1 MKPDPP
7 DKSGRPD
14 HSPAR
19 PRTLIQTDTDFIY
32 IFFSG
37 FGRVMDFPFFVGY
50 PPDPPDHSLIPLK
63 KKIATISPRFPPH
76 PNHFSSLSTSR
87 SDHLSLFSHF
97 RSLFSHFR
105 PSPSLSLSLRDQ
117 LTMSPPRR
125 NTNDRS
131 LGREVAGVGRRRRR
145 TAENKIDATAWAH
158 LISLFSS
165 TVVAGSGEILPD
177 LVRSCRI

>member
-1 MKPDPP
+1 VKPDPP

-14 HSPAR
+14 HPPANSYSDGYGFH
-19 PRTLIQTDTDFIY
+19 LY
-32 IFFSG
+32 IFSG
-37 FGRVMDFPFFVGY
+37 FRRVMDYPFFVGY

-63 KKIATISPRFPPH
+63 KKKSTISPRFPPH
-76 PNHFSSLSTSR
+76 PNHFFSLSTSR

-97 RSLFSHFR
+97 PSLFSHFR

-125 NTNDRS
+125 NTKDRS

-145 TAENKIDATAWAH
+145 TAEDKIDATA
-158 LISLFSS
+158 
-165 TVVAGSGEILPD
+165 
-177 LVRSCRI
+177 

>member
-1 MKPDPP
+1 
-7 DKSGRPD
+7 
-14 HSPAR
+14 
-19 PRTLIQTDTDFIY
+19 
-32 IFFSG
+32 
-37 FGRVMDFPFFVGY
+37 MDFPFFVGY

-63 KKIATISPRFPPH
+63 KKKNLQYTLRFPPH
-76 PNHFSSLSTSR
+76 PNHFFSLSTSR

-131 LGREVAGVGRRRRR
+131 LGREVAEVGRWRRC
-145 TAENKIDATAWAH
+145 TAEDKIDATAWAH

-177 LVRSCRI
+177 LVRSHRI